1 MKKKIGYEMTS
12 GEFFENRLFYMKY
25 IGNYLNIER
34 LLWMYSSH
42 KFICM
47 YIGVYKTPAHF
58 FKCGMQILLWMFFF
72 KVLVYGV

>member
-34 LLWMYSSH
+34 LL
-42 KFICM
+42 
-47 YIGVYKTPAHF
+47 
-58 FKCGMQILLWMFFF
+58 
-72 KVLVYGV
+72 